1 MNWRRRWKRAK
12 HGTRTAPIENE
23 TMNSK
28 DIFKDSFS
36 LAVRLL
42 GLYLFYVGLKD
53 LDTPALLDVTIIK
66 AEKLS
71 DIVSAVL
78 PVIFNLAVAWWL
90 LGSRVL
96 TKRAYPKPSQSLDH
110 LHSPSGQAVPV
121 SKSHQTQRLTDM
133 EAAEEKLA
141 ALVGKPKDG
150 SLAQHIH
157 GEDTKRVVIPASA

>member
-1 MNWRRRWKRAK
+1 
-12 HGTRTAPIENE
+12 
-23 TMNSK
+23 MNSK

-66 AEKLS
+66 VEKLS

-90 LGSRVL
+90 LGSRFL
-96 TKRAYPKPSQSLDH
+96 TKRAYPKTSQSLDH
-110 LHSPSGQAVPV
+110 LYSLSEHAVPV
-121 SKSHQTQRLTDM
+121 SKPHQTQGLTDM
-133 EAAEEKLA
+133 EAAEEILA
-141 ALVGKPKDG
+141 VLVGKPKDG
-150 SLAQHIH
+150 ALDQPRH
-157 GEDTKRVVIPASA
+157 GMDAKRIVIPISTPRQ